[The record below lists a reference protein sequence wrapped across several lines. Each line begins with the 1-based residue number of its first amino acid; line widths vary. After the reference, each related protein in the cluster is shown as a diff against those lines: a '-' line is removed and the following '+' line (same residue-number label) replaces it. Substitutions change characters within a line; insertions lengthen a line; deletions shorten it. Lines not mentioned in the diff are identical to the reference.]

1 MNERLEIEGA
11 PVAVRGTEIAAVG
24 PASAVF
30 LKSGKLNHVV
40 AIDDRNRFRRAL
52 GLPLGVGTGDIRAL
66 ACDRNVVSILTKDAH
81 LHVYSINHAVWV
93 ASAALVDG

>member
-52 GLPLGVGTGDIRAL
+52 GLPLGVGTGDI
-66 ACDRNVVSILTKDAH
+66 D
-81 LHVYSINHAVWV
+81 
-93 ASAALVDG
+93 SADSLPRRGSRPESMSRPVTPVDSGSTPGR